1 MITTLKPDFEK
12 KRRSNFLKSDL
23 NKYLVYKNEIREYP
37 NRIWFKG
44 SRYR

>member
-1 MITTLKPDFEK
+1 MITILEQDFEK
-12 KRRSNFLKSDL
+12 KRRTNFLKSDL
-23 NKYLVYKNEIREYP
+23 NKYLVDKNEIIEYP

>member
-1 MITTLKPDFEK
+1 MITILKQAFEK
-12 KRRSNFLKSDL
+12 KRRKNFLKSDL
-23 NKYLVYKNEIREYP
+23 NKFLVDKNEIREYP

>member
-1 MITTLKPDFEK
+1 MITTIKQDFD
-12 KRRSNFLKSDL
+12 KRKRSTFLKSEL
-23 NKYLVYKNEIREYP
+23 NKYLVDKNQIWEYP

>member
-1 MITTLKPDFEK
+1 MITILKQDLDK
-12 KRRSNFLKSDL
+12 KKRSNFLKSDF
-23 NKYLVYKNEIREYP
+23 NKYLSDKNQIREYP